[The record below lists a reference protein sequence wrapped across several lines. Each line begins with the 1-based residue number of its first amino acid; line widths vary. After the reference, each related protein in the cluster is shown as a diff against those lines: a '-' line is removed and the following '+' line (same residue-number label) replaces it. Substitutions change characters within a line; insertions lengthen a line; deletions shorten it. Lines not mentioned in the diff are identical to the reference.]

1 METKRFFLWMFLM
14 FLAFSGCEAEK
25 KEEPLVSQKS
35 QMIERPKRVIV
46 VAIDFSGSY
55 KLLNQAKDMLCWII
69 EKLRPG
75 DILYC
80 RAITDSSYLD
90 NCSIFRLE
98 IPALKEYHD
107 DNPFDRKSKNQ
118 RSRELFQ
125 INMMKKEACNKLSV
139 SPFTKVMKT
148 DVYGFLAAA
157 SDKFALIPY
166 GYQRILIIA
175 SDLQD
180 NIGYDVKPQLAR
192 VNVAITGFQNDKDP
206 SKTLKF
212 KSRWVKY
219 LSEAGAAKIV
229 FLAIEDDFT
238 MNHFLGGPQ

>member
-1 METKRFFLWMFLM
+1 MKIKHMFIWMLLLM
-14 FLAFSGCEAEK
+14 FSFSGCDAGK
-25 KEEPLVSQKS
+25 KEELSVAVKND
-35 QMIERPKRVIV
+35 IIVKPKRVIV

-80 RAITDSSYLD
+80 RAITGSSYLD
-90 NCSIFRLE
+90 NCNIFRLE
-98 IPALKEYHD
+98 LPPLKEHRG
-107 DNPFDRKSKNQ
+107 DNPFDRKSKNN
-118 RSRELFQ
+118 RSRELFR
-125 INMMKKEACNKLSV
+125 IDMMKKEACNKLSV

-157 SDKFALIPY
+157 SDKFSLIPY

-180 NIGYDVKPQLAR
+180 NIGYEVNPQLTR

-219 LSEAGAAKIV
+219 LSKAGATKIV
-229 FLAIEDDFT
+229 FLSIEDDFT
-238 MNHFLGGPQ
+238 MDHFLGGR